1 MENENQGTPSVE
13 EQVNTVL
20 QQMSAE
26 DFDASKVDP
35 VIMFAAT
42 AEKRRRDTQSEFTK
56 VSQKA
61 KKLEATNAQ
70 LSQVFEQELVQQMS
84 PREAAEL
91 EELKFSDPDAWR
103 NKLVT
108 LEEANKGKIKE
119 KLQQI
124 EQEAVGKT
132 EIELRVEQLQAFNE
146 AHPGFELNDEIVQN
160 DIPPRITR
168 KLEKGEISFAEFL
181 QQSYDYLNKGKV
193 IGAGEAPPDI
203 PNLGKAPGGSTPAQ
217 SKNNPSS
224 GYNDEVY

>member
-13 EQVNTVL
+13 EQVNAVL

-132 EIELRVEQLQAFNE
+132 EVELRVEQLQAFNE
-146 AHPGFELNDEIVQN
+146 AHPGFELNDDVVQN

-168 KLEKGEISFAEFL
+168 KLEKGEISFADFL

-193 IGAGEAPPDI
+193 IGAGDTPPDI
-203 PNLGKAPGGSTPAQ
+203 PNLGKAPGGATPQQ
-217 SKNNPSS
+217 SKENPRS
-224 GYNDEVY
+224 GYDTEIY

>member
-1 MENENQGTPSVE
+1 METSDTPSVE

-35 VIMFAAT
+35 VIMYAAT

-56 VSQKA
+56 VSQRA
-61 KKLEATNAQ
+61 KKLEATNNQ
-70 LSQVFEQELVQQMS
+70 LSQVFEQELVHKMS
-84 PREAAEL
+84 AREAAEL
-91 EELKFSDPDAWR
+91 EELKYSDPDAWR

-108 LEEANKGKIKE
+108 LEEANKGKVKE

-132 EIELRVEQLQAFNE
+132 EVELRVEQLNAFCE
-146 AHPGFELNDEIVQN
+146 AHPGFVINDDVLQN

-168 KLEKGEISFAEFL
+168 KLERGEISFADFL
-181 QQSYDYLNKGKV
+181 QQSYDYLSKGKV
-193 IGAGEAPPDI
+193 IGAGEVPPDI
-203 PNLGKAPGGSTPAQ
+203 PNLGKAPGGATPKL
-217 SKNNPSS
+217 SKDNPSS
-224 GYNDEVY
+224 GYINEIY

>member
-132 EIELRVEQLQAFNE
+132 EMELRVEQLQAFNE

-168 KLEKGEISFAEFL
+168 KLEKGEISFADFL

-203 PNLGKAPGGSTPAQ
+203 PNLGKAPGGATPQQ
-217 SKNNPSS
+217 SKENPHS
-224 GYNDEVY
+224 GYDTEIY